1 MDALAQPG
9 VRVTAEELLSLAA
22 LVRRGRR
29 GARLRVSAF
38 SGGAAIQ
45 RQGGGLDLHE
55 IRPWAPGD
63 EVRSIDRN
71 ASARRG
77 ELHTRLFRDEREP
90 RHLVVVDLRPSMLFG
105 TRRAFR
111 SAAALEAACLVGWD
125 LVQRGARLD
134 MAVLMAAGPVPLRGG
149 VGEPAMRALAGGL
162 ARLNDEALRERA
174 DRDPPLDEALAAAT
188 ARAVVQGSLTLISA
202 LDSPGLDL
210 AAALRTL
217 GRRGAIRIV
226 RIRDRIEAEIPAG
239 RYAYA
244 TAGGP
249 RRLAAIGR
257 RGGPAPEAD
266 RALADLP
273 IAQVTI
279 GADAAPADMLATLG
293 ALDRERSR

>member
-9 VRVTAEELLSLAA
+9 VRVTAEELLRLAA

-29 GARLRVSAF
+29 GARLRVSAL

-55 IRPWAPGD
+55 IRPWAVGD

-111 SAAALEAACLVGWD
+111 SAAAIEAACLVGWD
-125 LVQRGARLD
+125 LLQRGARLD
-134 MAVLMAAGPVPLRGG
+134 MTGLVAAGPVPLRGG
-149 VGEPAMRALAGGL
+149 LGEAAMRALAASL

-174 DRDPPLDEALAAAT
+174 GLDPPLDEALAAAT
-188 ARAVVQGSLTLISA
+188 ARVAAQGSLTLVSA
-202 LDSPGLDL
+202 LDTPGPGL
-210 AAALRTL
+210 APVIGGL
-217 GRRGAIRIV
+217 GRKVAVRIV
-226 RIRDRIEAEIPAG
+226 RIRDRVEATIPAG

-244 TAGGP
+244 EAGGL
-249 RRLAAIGR
+249 RRIAAIGR
-257 RGGPAPEAD
+257 GASPPPDAD
-266 RALADLP
+266 RGLADLHIP
-273 IAQVTI
+273 QVTI
-279 GADAAPADMLATLG
+279 GAETAPADMFAILG
-293 ALDRERSR
+293 ALDRDRRR